1 MRIPAQ
7 SHQKLPIFTKRA
19 ALTCSKILT
28 VALCVKQM
36 PAIRDFGL
44 FMGLI
49 VGSCWFTVFFTIPPA
64 LTLWHRYIS
73 KWEVLIYKMIFGK
86 LNCTLGSGR
95 SDLPGKYLIITYGYS
110 RCLLLIL
117 LKDVVTY
124 QAHRAGFC
132 LLCFFHNQDLDRFE
146 IQTIKISG

>member
-7 SHQKLPIFTKRA
+7 SHQKLPIFAKRA

-73 KWEVLIYKMIFGK
+73 KWEVLLYKMIFGK
-86 LNCTLGSGR
+86 MNCALGSGR
-95 SDLPGKYLIITYGYS
+95 SDLPGKYLII
-110 RCLLLIL
+110 IL
-117 LKDVVTY
+117 WLFSVP
-124 QAHRAGFC
+124 
-132 LLCFFHNQDLDRFE
+132 LD
-146 IQTIKISG
+146 I

>member
-7 SHQKLPIFTKRA
+7 SHQKLPIFAKRA

-86 LNCTLGSGR
+86 LNCALESGR
-95 SDLPGKYLIITYGYS
+95 SDLPGKYLIITCGYS
-110 RCLLLIL
+110 QCLLIYGAHSFERCGIL
-117 LKDVVTY
+117 
-124 QAHRAGFC
+124 
-132 LLCFFHNQDLDRFE
+132 
-146 IQTIKISG
+146 SGP